1 MKLPEWSTKP
11 ITTEVFKSLLVR
23 FIFALSL
30 VIVSGLSLSYIRI
43 DETKHNTKDII
54 ELKSNDAILFQNDER
69 LKMDIQRKVDYNV
82 FDSLRNKDIEVYRNL
97 RDSSLMIVKKMCLEQ
112 AEFLKRVDERFER
125 EDYHN
130 NKRFELILKYI
141 DSKE

>member
-1 MKLPEWSTKP
+1 
-11 ITTEVFKSLLVR
+11 
-23 FIFALSL
+23 
-30 VIVSGLSLSYIRI
+30 
-43 DETKHNTKDII
+43 
-54 ELKSNDAILFQNDER
+54 
-69 LKMDIQRKVDYNV
+69 V

-97 RDSSLMIVKKMCLEQ
+97 RDSSLMIVNKMCLEQ
-112 AEFLKRVDERFER
+112 AEFLKRVDERFAR